1 MQVYFS
7 NNKKACGNLKLETLD
22 HALRGGGVIM
32 IKKKTYSRCINESL
46 ILIMWQHRKASLNI
60 LQN

>member
-7 NNKKACGNLKLETLD
+7 NNKKAYGNLKLETLD

-32 IKKKTYSRCINESL
+32 IKK
-46 ILIMWQHRKASLNI
+46 NI
-60 LQN
+60 FKMYK